1 MSVAFNLLKGA
12 GNSMRNLV
20 VTALLVC
27 SSLAFAQE
35 EIPPPAVVVQSPP
48 AAVPS
53 RADWNL
59 GAGLGFSFGTIGL
72 SSGPIGL
79 AGLAGAG
86 GLASLGLSVAPSP
99 RATLLLER
107 RLSERLFL
115 SFNAGAGYSASQSA
129 TFSGLSYR
137 TLSLEGSLGLRRL
150 FNPGGIIEVSAFGA
164 AGVNYGN
171 FESRS
176 VISTS
181 DGMGGTTSA
190 PQTYRGN
197 SFTVG
202 AVAGL
207 TLERELITGLALRLS
222 SSILGFSYGG
232 SRYTLLIA
240 DTSTESA
247 GDQIDVGL
255 RFNPAIEL
263 RYAF

>member
-1 MSVAFNLLKGA
+1 
-12 GNSMRNLV
+12 MRNLL

-35 EIPPPAVVVQSPP
+35 ENPRPAVVVQPPP
-48 AAVPS
+48 AAVPP

-72 SSGPIGL
+72 SSGNIGL
-79 AGLAGAG
+79 AQLLGAG
-86 GLASLGLSVAPSP
+86 GLSGSLGGLSAAPSP
-99 RATLLLER
+99 RATFLIER

-129 TFSGLSYR
+129 TFSGFSYR
-137 TLSLEGSLGLRRL
+137 NLSLEGSLGLRRL

-171 FESRS
+171 FESRGF
-176 VISTS
+176 ISSS

-190 PQTYRGN
+190 PQTYCGN

-222 SSILGFSYGG
+222 SSILGFSYGV
-232 SRYTLLIA
+232 SKYTLLVS

-247 GDQIDVGL
+247 GDQVDVGL

>member
-1 MSVAFNLLKGA
+1 
-12 GNSMRNLV
+12 MRNLV

-35 EIPPPAVVVQSPP
+35 EIPPPAVVVQPPP
-48 AAVPS
+48 AAVPP

-72 SSGPIGL
+72 SSGTIGL
-79 AGLAGAG
+79 AGLGGAG
-86 GLASLGLSVAPSP
+86 GLSSLGGLSVAPSP

-129 TFSGLSYR
+129 SFSGFSYR
-137 TLSLEGSLGLRRL
+137 NLSLEGSLGLRRL

-181 DGMGGTTSA
+181 DGMGGTTSTS
-190 PQTYRGN
+190 QTYRGN

-232 SRYTLLIA
+232 SKYTLIVA
-240 DTSTESA
+240 DATTESA